1 MVSSLSYAFLLWSM
15 MPRMGIADLL
25 QTSET
30 TLANQMINPGHY
42 SGVEKWIPEASDV
55 GLEKFWGD
63 IEGRNVRV
71 LAHTLEGGEKK
82 SRNFSG

>member
-1 MVSSLSYAFLLWSM
+1 MVCSFFYACLLWSM
-15 MPRMGIADLL
+15 MPRMGIAYML

-42 SGVEKWIPEASDV
+42 SGVEKWIPDASDV

-71 LAHTLEGGEKK
+71 LALTLEGEEKI
-82 SRNFSG
+82 SRNFWG